1 MASAQIL
8 NSGKAMY
15 AWNGTNWVPLNN
27 QFTTVN
33 STRWQLVA
41 NGGETTL
48 SGNDDNGNALV
59 YSPGSEQVYLN
70 GILLARDDDYT
81 ANDGLTIT
89 DLAALPSGGN
99 IEIIAYKQ
107 IQLAN
112 VYNKDQ
118 VDNIVQEQ
126 INNLIDSAPAA
137 LDTLNELA
145 AALDDN
151 ADILDLY
158 LTQSSAST
166 QYEKLI
172 PYSTSTPTSPTTGDM
187 WLDSNSTPPALKV
200 YDGTNWVQLGA
211 AVDDS
216 QAIISGRMFS

>member
-8 NSGKAMY
+8 NTGKAIY
-15 AWNGTNWVPLNN
+15 AWNGTNWIPLNN

-41 NGGETTL
+41 AGGETSL
-48 SGNDDNGNALV
+48 SGNDDNGNTLV

-89 DLAALPSGGN
+89 GLAALPAGGN

-112 VYNKDQ
+112 VYNKDEIDNI
-118 VDNIVQEQ
+118 VDNIDLSPYLT
-126 INNLIDSAPAA
+126 IASASVTYEPNISYSSSTPAA
-137 LDTLNELA
+137 PVAGTLWVDDTDPLA
-145 AALDDN
+145 
-151 ADILDLY
+151 
-158 LTQSSAST
+158 
-166 QYEKLI
+166 
-172 PYSTSTPTSPTTGDM
+172 PV
-187 WLDSNSTPPALKV
+187 LKV
-200 YDGTNWVQLGA
+200 YNGSEWITMSGA
-211 AVDDS
+211 GGGGLKTHFLLMGA
-216 QAIISGRMFS
+216 

>member
-8 NSGKAMY
+8 NTGKALY
-15 AWNGTNWVPLNN
+15 AWNGTNWIPLNN

-41 NGGETTL
+41 AGGETTL
-48 SGNDDNGNALV
+48 SGNDDNGNTLV

-89 DLAALPSGGN
+89 DLSALPAGGN

-112 VYNKDQ
+112 VYNKDEIDNI
-118 VDNIVQEQ
+118 VDNIDLSPYLT
-126 INNLIDSAPAA
+126 IASASVTYEPNISYSSSTPAA
-137 LDTLNELA
+137 PVAGTLWVDDTDPLA
-145 AALDDN
+145 
-151 ADILDLY
+151 
-158 LTQSSAST
+158 
-166 QYEKLI
+166 
-172 PYSTSTPTSPTTGDM
+172 PV
-187 WLDSNSTPPALKV
+187 LKV
-200 YDGTNWVQLGA
+200 YNGSEWITMSGA
-211 AVDDS
+211 GGGGLKTHFLLMGA
-216 QAIISGRMFS
+216 

>member
-8 NSGKAMY
+8 NSGKAIY
-15 AWNGTNWVPLNN
+15 AWNGTNWIPLNN

-41 NGGETTL
+41 AGGETSL
-48 SGNDDNGNALV
+48 SGNDDNGNTLV

-89 DLAALPSGGN
+89 GLAALPAGGN

-112 VYNKDQ
+112 VYNKDEIDNI
-118 VDNIVQEQ
+118 VDNIDLSPYLT
-126 INNLIDSAPAA
+126 IASASVTYEPNISYSSSTPAA
-137 LDTLNELA
+137 PVAGTLWVDDTDPLA
-145 AALDDN
+145 
-151 ADILDLY
+151 
-158 LTQSSAST
+158 
-166 QYEKLI
+166 
-172 PYSTSTPTSPTTGDM
+172 PV
-187 WLDSNSTPPALKV
+187 LKV
-200 YDGTNWVQLGA
+200 YNGSEWITMSGA
-211 AVDDS
+211 GGGGLKTHFLLMGA
-216 QAIISGRMFS
+216 

>member
-8 NSGKAMY
+8 NTGKAIY
-15 AWNGTNWVPLNN
+15 AWNGTNWIPLNN

-41 NGGETTL
+41 AGGETTL
-48 SGNDDNGNALV
+48 SENDDNGNALV

-89 DLAALPSGGN
+89 DLAALPAGGN

-112 VYNKDQ
+112 VYNKDEIDNI
-118 VDNIVQEQ
+118 VDNI
-126 INNLIDSAPAA
+126 
-137 LDTLNELA
+137 
-145 AALDDN
+145 
-151 ADILDLY
+151 DLTPY
-158 LTQSSAST
+158 LTQISASVT
-166 QYEKLI
+166 YEPNI
-172 PYSTSTPTSPTTGDM
+172 SYSSSTPAAPVAGTLWVDDTDP
-187 WLDSNSTPPALKV
+187 LAPVLKV
-200 YDGTNWVQLGA
+200 YNGSEWITMSGA
-211 AVDDS
+211 GGGGLKTHFLLMGA
-216 QAIISGRMFS
+216 

>member
-8 NSGKAMY
+8 NSGKAIY
-15 AWNGTNWVPLNN
+15 AWNGTNWIPLNN

-41 NGGETTL
+41 AGGETSL
-48 SGNDDNGNALV
+48 SGNDDNGNTLV

-89 DLAALPSGGN
+89 DLAALPAGGN

-112 VYNKDQ
+112 VYNKDEIDNI
-118 VDNIVQEQ
+118 VDNID
-126 INNLIDSAPAA
+126 LSPY
-137 LDTLNELA
+137 LTLSTA
-145 AALDDN
+145 SST
-151 ADILDLY
+151 Y
-158 LTQSSAST
+158 LTQTSASVN
-166 QYEKLI
+166 YEPNI
-172 PYSTSTPTSPTTGDM
+172 PYVSASPSSPTAGTLWIDSTTSTSPK
-187 WLDSNSTPPALKV
+187 LKV
-200 YDGTNWVQLGA
+200 YNGTKWIAVSGGESGFHPFFGA
-211 AVDDS
+211 YK
-216 QAIISGRMFS
+216 